1 MANVPRSAPHRYQGY
16 VPQGRFKF
24 ECSDGALASS
34 WAPHS
39 PSGLPATRDIGRCT
53 YNPVKERFKPR
64 MDKYTIGYTGHL
76 PKAEAQIEQSYA
88 RIARGVELN
97 QFGEPVQGSGPT
109 VPGMSSYKPY
119 NTGSKDPMP
128 DYKLPGYTGFVPQN
142 NFQFEKRYSQT
153 VLEAG
158 EQARHIASQHH

>member
-1 MANVPRSAPHRYQGY
+1 MNYAPM
-16 VPQGRFKF
+16 
-24 ECSDGALASS
+24 
-34 WAPHS
+34 
-39 PSGLPATRDIGRCT
+39 
-53 YNPVKERFKPR
+53 KERFKPR

-76 PKAEAQIEQSYA
+76 QKADAQIEQSFA